1 MFTLIGIGMIV
12 VVAFLANR
20 EQRKDTGS
28 TDDYI
33 RHTRQDLRAVMWLLA
48 AVVVMLGIVADR
60 IQ

>member
-20 EQRKDTGS
+20 EQHKDTSS

-33 RHTRQDLRAVMWLLA
+33 RHTRQDITGLRSIALDVSKTIPLPVLA
-48 AVVVMLGIVADR
+48 LS
-60 IQ
+60 